1 LKGKEGKSVKG
12 RKGLKGKEEKSVKG
26 RKGMERKRRE
36 ECTHRKEKEIING
49 KIKIKEI
56 GIIKRD

>member
-1 LKGKEGKSVKG
+1 MKGKECKSLKG
-12 RKGLKGKEEKSVKG
+12 RKGL
-26 RKGMERKRRE
+26 ERERGE
-36 ECTHRKEKEIING
+36 ECTHRKGKEIKNR

>member
-1 LKGKEGKSVKG
+1 MKAKEGKSVKG
-12 RKGLKGKEEKSVKG
+12 RKGLERKEEKSLKG
-26 RKGMERKRRE
+26 RKGLERERGE
-36 ECTHRKEKEIING
+36 ECTHRKGKEIINR